1 MGFHIIFLNHLSTIF
16 ISIDDSASTVGDKGG
31 DGGLVIG
38 FLLEINFTMGDS
50 NYFKLCNLKS
60 SNRFLTFSFVWTEY
74 KNIRMVIICFFCF
87 PASSTWKGKDPAH

>member
-16 ISIDDSASTVGDKGG
+16 ISIDESASTVGDERG

-60 SNRFLTFSFVWTEY
+60 SNRFLIFICISTEY
-74 KNIRMVIICFFCF
+74 QNIRMFIICFSCF
-87 PASSTWKGKDPAH
+87 PVSSTWKGTDPTR